1 MAKTVLTHGCMN
13 IISNLIGR
21 IAITIAIC
29 YIDTYMMNVS
39 QGHKVI
45 KEKKG

>member
-13 IISNLIGR
+13 IVSNLKGR

-29 YIDTYMMNVS
+29 YIDTYMMIVN
-39 QGHKVI
+39 Q
-45 KEKKG
+45 